1 MPANLSGVVEFRDS
15 YRSAAM
21 SRLCLITLLV
31 AGMLA
36 MSVTAQAHEK
46 QADEKPIAA
55 RVLAIGHRG
64 ASALRPEHT
73 LASYG
78 KAIADGADFVEPD
91 LVMTKDGVP
100 VARHENEISG
110 TTDVAAHPEF
120 AARKTTKTVDGEKIT
135 GWFTE
140 DFTLAELKTLR
151 ARERLPELRS
161 TKYDGEF
168 QIPTLDEIIDFVA
181 AESAVIGHPVGII
194 PEIKHGTYFQKLGL
208 PMEDKVLAILAAHS
222 YTQTAPVEI
231 QSFEIAN
238 LRYLRGKLGGM
249 GSKNG
254 RPNIRLL
261 QLLGDPKEQ
270 TYDVTV
276 AGGRLTFADMMKPA
290 GLRDI
295 AAYAD
300 AIGPN
305 IRAIIPLAPDGTL
318 GHPTALVHDA
328 HAAGLEL
335 HPYTFRPENNFQAKN
350 FWQGS
355 DPKTFNAK
363 GSVAE
368 IRAYL
373 DAGIDAFFTDDP
385 ALGRQALDGR

>member
-1 MPANLSGVVEFRDS
+1 MI
-15 YRSAAM
+15 
-21 SRLCLITLLV
+21 RLCLTIFVAVGILV
-31 AGMLA
+31 
-36 MSVTAQAHEK
+36 MSTPASANEAVRN
-46 QADEKPIAA
+46 EKPIAKK
-55 RVLAIGHRG
+55 VLVIGHRG

-78 KAIADGADFVEPD
+78 KAIADGADFIEPD
-91 LVMTKDGVP
+91 LVMTKDGVL
-100 VARHENEISG
+100 VARHENEIGG
-110 TTDVAAHPEF
+110 TTDVAAHVEF
-120 AARKTTKTVDGEKIT
+120 AARKTTKRIDGHEVS

-151 ARERLPELRS
+151 ARERLPEFRS
-161 TKYDGEF
+161 TTYDGEF

-181 AESAVIGHPVGII
+181 AESAVIGHPIGII

-208 PMEDKVLAILAAHS
+208 PMEDKLLATLAAHA

-238 LRYLRGKLGGM
+238 LRYLRENLGGM
-249 GSKNG
+249 KESNG

-261 QLLGDPKEQ
+261 QLLDDASEQ
-270 TYDVTV
+270 PYDVTA
-276 AGGRLTFADMMKPA
+276 AGDKLTYGDMMTPA
-290 GLRDI
+290 GLRTI
-295 AAYAD
+295 ATYAD
-300 AIGPN
+300 AIGPST
-305 IRAIIPLAPDGTL
+305 RAIIPLTADGTL
-318 GHPTALVHDA
+318 GSPTALVHDA
-328 HAAGLEL
+328 HAVGLEL

-355 DPKTFNAK
+355 DPKAFNAH

-373 DAGIDAFFTDDP
+373 DAGVDAFFTDDP
-385 ALGRQALDGR
+385 ALGRQALDSR

>member
-1 MPANLSGVVEFRDS
+1 MKV
-15 YRSAAM
+15 
-21 SRLCLITLLV
+21 LCWLVSLLV
-31 AGMLA
+31 TGTLA
-36 MSVTAQAHEK
+36 MPLAVHAN
-46 QADEKPIAA
+46 EKPLAA
-55 RVLAIGHRG
+55 KVLVIGHRG

-78 KAIADGADFVEPD
+78 KAIADGADFIEPD

-100 VARHENEISG
+100 VARHENEIGG

-120 AARKTTKTVDGEKIT
+120 AARRTTKTVDGQAVT

-161 TKYDGEF
+161 TQYDGAF

-181 AESAVIGHPVGII
+181 AESATQGRLIGII
-194 PEIKHGTYFQKLGL
+194 PEIKHGTYFQKAGL
-208 PMEDKVLAILAAHS
+208 PMEDRVLAILDAHA
-222 YTQTAPVEI
+222 YTRTAPVEI

-238 LRYLRGKLGGM
+238 LKYLRGKLG
-249 GSKNG
+249 NG
-254 RPNIRLL
+254 HRNIRLL
-261 QLLGDPKEQ
+261 QLIDDADLRP
-270 TYDVTV
+270 YDVV
-276 AGGRLTFADMMKPA
+276 AAGGKLSYGEMCAPA
-290 GLRDI
+290 GLRAI
-295 AAYAD
+295 ATYAD

-305 IRAIIPLAPDGTL
+305 IRAIIPLAKDGTL
-318 GHPTALVHDA
+318 GAPTPLVHDA
-328 HAAGLEL
+328 HAAKLEL
-335 HPYTFRPENNFQAKN
+335 HPYTFRPENHFQAKN

-355 DPKTFNAK
+355 DPKTFNEA
-363 GSVAE
+363 GSIAE

-385 ALGRQALDGR
+385 AIGRKALDGR

>member
-1 MPANLSGVVEFRDS
+1 MT
-15 YRSAAM
+15 
-21 SRLCLITLLV
+21 RLCLTLLLF
-31 AGMLA
+31 AGLLA
-36 MSVTAQAHEK
+36 MSVSLSAAEQ
-46 QADEKPIAA
+46 PIAA
-55 RVLAIGHRG
+55 KVLVIGHRG

-78 KAIADGADFVEPD
+78 KAIADGADFIEPD

-110 TTDVAAHPEF
+110 TTDVASHPEF
-120 AARKTTKTVDGEKIT
+120 AARKTTKRVDGVAIT

-140 DFTLAELKTLR
+140 DFTLDELKTLR
-151 ARERLPELRS
+151 ARERLPQLRS
-161 TKYDGEF
+161 TRYDGEF

-181 AESAVIGHPVGII
+181 AESAVVGHPVGII
-194 PEIKHGTYFQKLGL
+194 PEIKHGTYFQKLRL
-208 PMEDKVLAILAAHS
+208 PMEDKVLAILAAHT

-238 LRYLRGKLGGM
+238 LRYLRGKLGGK
-249 GSKNG
+249 GAANKH
-254 RPNIRLL
+254 PNIRLL
-261 QLLGDPKEQ
+261 QLLGDAKEQ
-270 TYDVTV
+270 TYDEVV
-276 AGGRLTFADMMKPA
+276 AGGKLTFADMMTPA

-295 AAYAD
+295 ATYAD

-305 IRAIIPLAPDGTL
+305 IRSIIPLAADGTL
-318 GHPTALVHDA
+318 GQPTALVHDA

-335 HPYTFRPENNFQAKN
+335 HPYTFRPENFFQAKN

-355 DPKTFNAK
+355 DPKTFNAG
-363 GSVAE
+363 GSIAE

-385 ALGRQALDGR
+385 ALGRQALDRR